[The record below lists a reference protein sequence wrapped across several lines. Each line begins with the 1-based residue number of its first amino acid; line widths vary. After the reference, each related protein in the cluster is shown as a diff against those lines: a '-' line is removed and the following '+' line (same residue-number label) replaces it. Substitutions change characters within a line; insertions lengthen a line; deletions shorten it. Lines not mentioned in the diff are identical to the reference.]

1 MMTWDPCR
9 KPLRSILLL
18 FLAHFGGIP
27 TLAMAE
33 VESSKLLGEAESI
46 KSTVASKKE
55 PPLAKDHMIWNF
67 GLNVARNFLK
77 SAEGKS
83 ILGSH
88 GAVQFGAGYLTP
100 RWYAFGS
107 LDFITGP
114 FEPVTVGELN
124 VDYIGTGFSVW
135 SGMSPWP
142 DGLRSGGFGYGFALG
157 VSYNDLVGRSIGYGG
172 RRSTTESGTNEG
184 TPIIESYIL
193 DSTNVSVIPA
203 LFVSLMEKPRAMG
216 NTPDLLA
223 TRLEGHIITLGLAFP
238 VIAEFSK
245 KTVLSDG
252 QETVVNGAM
261 KGRRIEVTWTALLA
275 P

>member
-1 MMTWDPCR
+1 MITQDPWR
-9 KPLRSILLL
+9 NSLWSIVLLIL
-18 FLAHFGGIP
+18 THFLGLP
-27 TLAMAE
+27 TLAMADI
-33 VESSKLLGEAESI
+33 EAPPLPREAASI
-46 KSTVASKKE
+46 KSPVASKKE
-55 PPLAKDHMIWNF
+55 PLLAKDHMIWNF

-77 SAEGKS
+77 SAEGNS

-142 DGLRSGGFGYGFALG
+142 EGLRSGGVGYGVALG

-172 RRSTTESGTNEG
+172 RRPTVDNGSSEV
-184 TPIIESYIL
+184 TPTIESYTL
-193 DSTNVSVIPA
+193 DTTNVSVIPA
-203 LFVSLMEKPRAMG
+203 LFISLLEKPRVIG

-223 TRLEGHIITLGLAFP
+223 TRLEGHILTIGLAFP

-245 KTVLSDG
+245 RTVLSDG
-252 QETVVNGAM
+252 QETVINGAM